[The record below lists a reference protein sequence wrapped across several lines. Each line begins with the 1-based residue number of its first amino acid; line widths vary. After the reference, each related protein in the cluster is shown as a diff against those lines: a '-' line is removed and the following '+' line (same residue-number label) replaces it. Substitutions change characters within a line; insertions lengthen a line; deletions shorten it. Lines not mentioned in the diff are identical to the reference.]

1 MYASRENA
9 QANSLCQLISI
20 MPVAEANAKQG
31 HVAAQAAEA
40 KFQSYRIKLP
50 RLKVM
55 QTVKSRNLFAAGGRK
70 FAF

>member
-1 MYASRENA
+1 
-9 QANSLCQLISI
+9 

-40 KFQSYRIKLP
+40 KFESYRVPNKVAAV
-50 RLKVM
+50 KVM